1 MATTTTTPAT
11 IEIPAQAEPVEAPAL
26 ADQEH
31 GSRIIT
37 ALEGAWAAIREQ
49 HPEVPR
55 VVMITGSGQDGRGSL
70 RWGHFGA
77 DFWTVEKEGQKKGR
91 APELFAGGELLSL
104 GGRRTMQT
112 LIHEAA
118 HAVAHVRTIKDTS
131 SAGRYHNKRFA
142 KIAEELGLTSPTK
155 PESIRGFSDCHITDA
170 TADRYAAAIDAL
182 DAARLPYVHNP
193 LAIALGGGTPGPT
206 GGDGDDEDGQSQG
219 TEGGQDDE
227 DEGAPQRPTKRP
239 ATRFLVICG
248 CTKPGKD
255 GTPEPARRIQI
266 SRATWEFGGE
276 DGGLMC
282 GKCGEPFKKAQQDEE
297 PDAG

>member
-1 MATTTTTPAT
+1 MTTTPAT
-11 IEIPAQAEPVEAPAL
+11 AQIPAQTEPAEAPAQVS
-26 ADQEH
+26 QEH

-37 ALEGAWAAIREQ
+37 ALEGAWAAIRAQ

-77 DFWTVEKEGQKKGR
+77 DFWTVENGQKKGR

-118 HAVAHVRTIKDTS
+118 HSVAHVRKIKDTS

-142 KIAEELGLTSPTK
+142 KIAEEMGLTPPK
-155 PESIRGFSDCHITDA
+155 QPESVRGFSECLITDA
-170 TADRYAAAIDAL
+170 TAARYAAAIEAL

-193 LAIALGGGTPGPT
+193 LAIALGGGTPGTTSPT
-206 GGDGDDEDGQSQG
+206 GGDGDDEDGQSRG

-227 DEGAPQRPTKRP
+227 DEGAPQRPKKRP
-239 ATRFLVICG
+239 ATRFLVICE

-255 GTPEPARRIQI
+255 STPEPARRIQI

-297 PDAG
+297 QPDAG